1 MLLEILNK
9 VYFLY
14 NNLKKQNFL
23 IRNNSMLK
31 KTISFKRDG
40 LKKTASITNVF
51 ILIVIELYFKL
62 SKKGV
67 KYDWKI
73 TLYITI

>member
-40 LKKTASITNVF
+40 LK
-51 ILIVIELYFKL
+51 ILPQ
-62 SKKGV
+62 
-67 KYDWKI
+67 
-73 TLYITI
+73 